1 MWRHYLTTALRNLAR
16 NRLYAAITVLGLAVA
31 FSVAILVGQFV
42 RNELTYDRW
51 IPGHRQIYR
60 ITTLVQPPGQKPI
73 TLESTPGLAAGLRT
87 GFPGAVAVAR
97 LFESS
102 PAVRAGGSDKGGTE
116 WLFAW
121 AEPDI
126 FKVFPLP
133 ALAGDP
139 ASALQQPDTV
149 VITRRMARRYFHRDR
164 PIGATLE
171 VRQPP
176 DAQWHAMRV
185 TAVLKDL
192 PANTNLKDEI
202 FASGRSAYSRLDAI
216 DAHPTPGAMMMGLYT
231 FARLSP
237 GTAAADLQ
245 RAVDVA
251 GSADA
256 QAFRRA
262 GDRISIRP
270 LPLDEV
276 HWMPRAGPGNPGD
289 KPSGSKSITYSI
301 AAVAGLIV
309 LVAAVNFVTLMTA
322 RAGRRAV
329 EVGVRKAAGATRRDL
344 IIQFVGEAMVQVAVS
359 VVVAAALA
367 EILVKPFDNLV
378 QRDLAVD
385 FVRDPL
391 LLTGV
396 AGLALIVGILSS
408 IYPAL
413 VLSSFRPQAVLKGG
427 TIRASGS
434 PLTRASLVTVQFA
447 VLVGLMLA
455 ATTIYRQ
462 TQFALAQGF
471 GASDSRRI
479 VGVFGAC
486 RTAFPAE
493 ARKLPGVSAAACSM
507 EYAMNFG
514 QLVQSVQTIRGQRVG
529 FDVAPV
535 DFGFFELYGVR
546 PLAGRLFSRDHGED
560 AVLADPKAKA
570 QPTVVIN
577 ETAARALGF
586 ADPGSA
592 VGRSMTWTRALS
604 PDAPPVT
611 GRSEIVGVVPDMP
624 ATVRAAVDPI
634 AYMVLPGANTPNYAD
649 FLSIKLTGHDG
660 PGAVRALQA
669 LWKRTGD
676 GSPLDTFSLSQFR
689 SNLYADLQIQAE
701 AMAICAGLAI
711 LMAILG
717 LFALAAYMT
726 ERRTKEIGIRKALGA
741 SRWDVVALLLWQFT
755 APVLCAVAVAAPVG
769 FLAMHDWLSQF
780 AYRVPLSLWTFA
792 LAGIAAV
799 AIAWLTVGWQSYV
812 VAKAKPAGALQYE

>member
-1 MWRHYLTTALRNLAR
+1 MWRNYLTTALRNLAR
-16 NRLYAAITVLGLAVA
+16 NGLYAAITILGLAVA
-31 FSVAILVGQFV
+31 FTVAILVGQFV
-42 RNELTYDRW
+42 RNELSYDHW

-87 GFPGAVAVAR
+87 GLPGVVAAR

-102 PAVRAGGSDKGGTE
+102 PTVRGKADDKGATE

-121 AEPDI
+121 AEPDL

-139 ASALQQPDTV
+139 ATALQQPDTV
-149 VITRRMARRYFHRDR
+149 VITRRMARKYFGRDL
-164 PIGATLE
+164 PIGDVLQ
-171 VRQPP
+171 VRAPP
-176 DAQWHAMRV
+176 DARWRPMRV
-185 TAVLKDL
+185 TAILKDL

-202 FASGRSAYSRLDAI
+202 FASGRSAYSSLSAI
-216 DAHPTPGAMMMGLYT
+216 DAHPRPGAMMMGLYT
-231 FARLSP
+231 FARLPS
-237 GTAAADLQ
+237 GTAAADFQ
-245 RAVDVA
+245 HAVDIA
-251 GSADA
+251 GNADA
-256 QAFRRA
+256 EAFRRA
-262 GDRISIRP
+262 GDRISIHP

-289 KPSGSKSITYSI
+289 KPSGSKSITYAI

-309 LVAAVNFVTLMTA
+309 LVAAINFMALMTA
-322 RAGRRAV
+322 RAARRGV
-329 EVGVRKAAGATRRDL
+329 EVGVRKATGATRRDL
-344 IIQFVGEAMVQVAVS
+344 IVQFMGEALVQVALS
-359 VVVAAALA
+359 VVLAAALA
-367 EILVKPFDNLV
+367 EILVRPFDALV
-378 QRDLAVD
+378 QRDLTVD

-391 LLTGV
+391 LMAGIAGFALV
-396 AGLALIVGILSS
+396 AGVLSS

-413 VLSSFRPQAVLKGG
+413 VLSSFRPHAVLKGG

-434 PLTRASLVTVQFA
+434 PLARASLVAVQFA

-471 GASDSRRI
+471 GASDSQRI

-486 RTAFPAE
+486 RTAFPEE

-514 QLVQSVQTIRGQRVG
+514 QLVQSVQVGRGQRMG

-546 PLAGRLFSRDHGED
+546 PLAGRLFSRQHGED
-560 AVLADPKAKA
+560 VVLANPKAKV

-577 ETAARALGF
+577 ETAARVLGF
-586 ADPGSA
+586 SNPRAA
-592 VGRSMTWTRALS
+592 IGRGMTWTRALS
-604 PDAPPVT
+604 AGDVPVT
-611 GRSEIVGVVPDMP
+611 GRSEIIGVIPDMP
-624 ATVRAAVDPI
+624 ATVRAAVDPT
-634 AYMVLPGANTPNYAD
+634 AYMVLPRANTPNYAD
-649 FLSIKLTGHDG
+649 FLSIKLTGRDA
-660 PGAVRALQA
+660 PGTVRALQA

-689 SNLYADLQIQAE
+689 SNLYVDLVVQGE

-711 LMAILG
+711 LLACLG

-741 SRWDVVALLLWQFT
+741 GRWDVVALLLWQFT
-755 APVLCAVAVAAPVG
+755 TPVLCAVAVAAPVG

-792 LAGIAAV
+792 LAALAAV
-799 AIAWLTVGWQSYV
+799 AIAWLTVSYQSWI
-812 VAKAKPAGALQYE
+812 VARAKPAGALQYE